1 MPILPLPRA
10 TKSIACSRTKCA
22 GAGIVAGVV
31 IGAGA
36 AAVIGVGVAGTG
48 AGAEG
53 TGAGIAAAGTVAG
66 AAVTGNPDI
75 IRRTKKPRASGAFV
89 CDADRS
95 DVAAASIGP
104 GEADRADAANGPHN
118 DDRGRPHDDN
128 GTAATIGLASAIGTA
143 MPAGAASARGIR
155 GAEACERAG
164 DQNCCC
170 EKVLHVLCLL
180 PFSAATRLGTEPRIE
195 TMNGK

>member
-1 MPILPLPRA
+1 M
-10 TKSIACSRTKCA
+10 
-22 GAGIVAGVV
+22 
-31 IGAGA
+31 
-36 AAVIGVGVAGTG
+36 
-48 AGAEG
+48 
-53 TGAGIAAAGTVAG
+53 AGIAAAGTVAAG
-66 AAVTGNPDI
+66 IPTFSDAQKSPA
-75 IRRTKKPRASGAFV
+75 RAGLFAG
-89 CDADRS
+89 DADRS

-104 GEADRADAANGPHN
+104 GEADRADAANGPN
-118 DDRGRPHDDN
+118 YDDRGRPHDDN